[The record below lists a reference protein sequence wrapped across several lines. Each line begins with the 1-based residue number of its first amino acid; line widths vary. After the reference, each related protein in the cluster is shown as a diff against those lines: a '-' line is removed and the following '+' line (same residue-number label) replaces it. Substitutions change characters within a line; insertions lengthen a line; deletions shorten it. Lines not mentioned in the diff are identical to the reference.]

1 MLFIFRVLVFQFDL
15 LFWFIF
21 LCFCISFFH
30 FDHCSEIG
38 SHCSISGL
46 VFILFW
52 NSRRTK
58 TTFKPFSCLELL
70 RFTIACGWKVIIAI
84 LTWLDIFVELGVLAP
99 DKTIKIITIITL
111 LATFLFLYRPICFVL
126 DFWLHFPYLLRNIK
140 IQFNGDLLLLLNV
153 LRKILGKYFLWCW

>member
-1 MLFIFRVLVFQFDL
+1 MLFKFRVLVFQFDL

-111 LATFLFLYRPICFVL
+111 LATFYSSIGPFVS
-126 DFWLHFPYLLRNIK
+126 FWTSDYTFRIYWGISK
-140 IQFNGDLLLLLNV
+140 FNLMAT
-153 LRKILGKYFLWCW
+153 YYYC